1 MLIFQL
7 EHNVMVQVT
16 LHAFGLMNTE
26 VMVVQSRGDTIGSDV
41 IAPVLLMWQR
51 NYLIIWQ

>member
-1 MLIFQL
+1 
-7 EHNVMVQVT
+7 MVQVT